1 MAEST
6 DAQQPGCDKGSS
18 PTISPKV
25 APPPFDKLNANLIL
39 RSSDWV
45 DFRVRRG
52 IMEEVSTMFEDM
64 LSIPQPQGQDNS
76 KDVGYDGDVPI
87 VQLTE
92 HSSVLL
98 PVLQLCY
105 PGLGSLSVPKDSI
118 VAVYEASRKYMMD
131 WPMKRTLDQLME
143 WAQTEPYRVYAIAA
157 KFQSIDLLRF
167 AAKQTL
173 RFPNSIPYCEE
184 WEDITAGTLHR
195 LIKYRQAHVDAMMR
209 QMRSLF
215 IPRHFDDK
223 YMVTFANRLWGTQWV
238 WFGCK
243 SNLFGRLTNTPA
255 ESTIAQLDI
264 EPILQTALRCGHC
277 KDRAKGDLESFRT
290 ALEAHLASVYAS
302 IELEIK

>member
-1 MAEST
+1 
-6 DAQQPGCDKGSS
+6 
-18 PTISPKV
+18 
-25 APPPFDKLNANLIL
+25 
-39 RSSDWV
+39 
-45 DFRVRRG
+45 
-52 IMEEVSTMFEDM
+52 MFEDM

-243 SNLFGRLTNTPA
+243 SNLFGVCNVVGPNDAQVLHRHRTTMWFCNYFETLMQRLTNTPA

-302 IELEIK
+302 VSLGLSAR